1 MKSKLTHELAAV
13 SMIALAACSDAAG
26 PDSQLE
32 SVVTLD
38 VALV

>member
-26 PDSQLE
+26 TDSQLE